1 MEYRCLL
8 WDFDGTLADTGSDV
22 WNSLTYAARRAGG
35 AIDDLYMRDDANLAD
50 PMDEIMRHVIPYP
63 GEAYLETFDEDVR
76 VHYRTLNDFSRTR
89 LYPGIQSMLN
99 ELKEHG
105 VRNIIDGMAS
115 RRDNASMWETPSATS
130 KLHGPTASPA

>member
-50 PMDEIMRHVIPYP
+50 R
-63 GEAYLETFDEDVR
+63 
-76 VHYRTLNDFSRTR
+76 
-89 LYPGIQSMLN
+89 
-99 ELKEHG
+99 
-105 VRNIIDGMAS
+105 
-115 RRDNASMWETPSATS
+115 
-130 KLHGPTASPA
+130 

>member
-63 GEAYLETFDEDVR
+63 GRRIWRHLMRMYAYTTAR
-76 VHYRTLNDFSRTR
+76 
-89 LYPGIQSMLN
+89 SMIF
-99 ELKEHG
+99 
-105 VRNIIDGMAS
+105 RAPDSIRAF
-115 RRDNASMWETPSATS
+115 RAC
-130 KLHGPTASPA
+130 

>member
-63 GEAYLETFDEDVR
+63 GEAYLETFDEYTTAR
-76 VHYRTLNDFSRTR
+76 
-89 LYPGIQSMLN
+89 SMIF
-99 ELKEHG
+99 
-105 VRNIIDGMAS
+105 RAPDSIRAF
-115 RRDNASMWETPSATS
+115 RAC
-130 KLHGPTASPA
+130 

>member
-1 MEYRCLL
+1 
-8 WDFDGTLADTGSDV
+8 
-22 WNSLTYAARRAGG
+22 
-35 AIDDLYMRDDANLAD
+35 MRDDANLAD

-99 ELKEHG
+99 ELKGHS
-105 VRNIIDGMAS
+105 VRNIIVPNKPEGAL
-115 RRDNASMWETPSATS
+115 RRILGS
-130 KLHGPTASPA
+130 

>member
-50 PMDEIMRHVIPYP
+50 P
-63 GEAYLETFDEDVR
+63 
-76 VHYRTLNDFSRTR
+76 TR
-89 LYPGIQSMLN
+89 FHTRP
-99 ELKEHG
+99 
-105 VRNIIDGMAS
+105 
-115 RRDNASMWETPSATS
+115 
-130 KLHGPTASPA
+130 

>member
-50 PMDEIMRHVIPYP
+50 PMDEIAARDP
-63 GEAYLETFDEDVR
+63 L
-76 VHYRTLNDFSRTR
+76 SR
-89 LYPGIQSMLN
+89 G
-99 ELKEHG
+99 G
-105 VRNIIDGMAS
+105 VSGDI
-115 RRDNASMWETPSATS
+115 
-130 KLHGPTASPA
+130 